1 MKKIISLF
9 LSFLMVAALLPYN
22 VWAMEL
28 REENET
34 EEEEIHECEIEG
46 EHIHEEEFQHEES
59 VSEEDGEL
67 SEEQESVSEEILE
80 EETVQPE
87 EPLEEETITEEI
99 SNEAETLGAASV
111 VASGDCGASGGNLK
125 WTLDSNGTLTISGS
139 GAMKDFTIT
148 INKGSYSPW
157 WSYNSSIKSLVIESG
172 VTTIGSGAFKDCAE
186 LSGNLV
192 IPDSVTRIGT
202 KSFYNTGFT
211 GSLTIGNKVKTIE
224 GYAFY
229 NSEFTGKLKIPNS
242 VQSIGQYA
250 FYSCNGF
257 SGVTIGTDV
266 KTIGRYAFAFCKGF
280 TGNLVIPDSV
290 MELGE
295 YAFEECSGF
304 TGNLT
309 IGKGLTVIERNTFKN
324 CLGFR
329 GNLVIPDN
337 VTEIA
342 TNAFYEC
349 SGFDGNL
356 VLSNNLTRIGWYAFK
371 NCSAFTGSLTIPTS
385 VKEIENWV
393 FYGCGIDTFL
403 FEGDAPKVCSTTAD
417 YPTFQSKY
425 DVIYYPANNST
436 WVVVDGK
443 WKGYNAEPII
453 NGYCGAESGGKN
465 LEWTLVD
472 GVLTISGKGEMK
484 DFAYS
489 SSSGTIAPWRKYSDK
504 LEKLVIESGVTSIGD
519 YAFVGC
525 SGFTGNLVIPKTIKE
540 IGSLAFEN
548 CSGFTGDII
557 IPSGVTSLS
566 GTFRGCK
573 GFNGKV
579 VIPDSV
585 TEIGNYTFYYCKG
598 LNGKINISENVKA
611 IESYAFYDCGIN
623 EYAFSSDAPTVNP
636 ISSYASFDK
645 DADTIYYPKGNP
657 TWEIVDGK
665 WNGFKAE
672 EWVPCPG
679 SESKQHSFGAW
690 SDFIAATCS
699 ATGEERKY
707 CANCD
712 YYESRVSEA
721 KGHSLGNWYAF
732 KAATCTQKGEDRK
745 YCENCNYYESRT
757 TEIISHVIGDWYDF
771 KAATCTEPGEERKY
785 CENCDY
791 YESRAT
797 EATGHS
803 YTQKIVAPTCTEQ
816 GYTLNECHCGE
827 SYKNKFVA
835 GTGHSGGTATC
846 VEQKTCK
853 VCGEKYGKFDLE
865 NHGNNGTTIENT
877 KEATC
882 CEIGYTGD
890 KICNDCKL
898 VIEKGKEIAINS
910 DNHANYGTEE
920 DKNSAIAPDCKNSGK
935 KANII
940 CSGCKEIVK
949 IGDTIPATG
958 NHKGG
963 TATCSEQ
970 KTCENCGDKYGELDP
985 KNHGNNGTTLVNVKE
1000 ATCREKGYTGDK
1012 VCKGCEVV
1020 VEKGESTAIN
1030 PNNHGDYGTEEAE
1043 NSAVEPDCKNAGKKA
1058 DMLCSGCKAVVKI
1071 GDVIPATGNHIGG
1084 TATCTEKAICS
1095 ECGDKYGNTDSNNH
1109 GEHSITVEDV
1119 KDATCVEK
1127 GYTGNKVCSGC
1138 KGIVEK
1144 GSDTEATGHDF
1155 DEWYVTVEPTFSD
1168 KGEDRRDCKKCDY
1181 FETRAT
1187 AKTDDGK
1194 TDVIITISSGKII
1207 NKKNE
1212 KISVTAEMTQGVKE
1226 IQFTLKYDPKVIK
1239 LVSCQK
1245 GDNFK
1250 NATLGVGTSGNVYF
1264 TWKSDEE
1271 IFEADLFE
1279 IEFAQIDG
1287 TAAKTTEI
1295 TIDSENGFAFLD
1307 KYGEK
1312 VSSEI
1317 VAGTVDFVEVDY
1329 GDVNNDGKVTVM
1341 DVFLTRLL
1349 AAKLIHL
1356 DELQELSVDVDGDG
1370 AISAVDANIIRKYAV
1385 KIITVF
1391 PAEGT
1396 HVHNYYRKNVTV
1408 APTCT
1413 LQGTQTAYCACGK
1426 FITESVS
1433 PLGHDYVGVVKEEAN
1448 CIKKGT
1454 KTYTCSRC
1462 NDSYNELIPVNNNHN
1477 YSGKVTKEATCG
1489 SEGVMTYTCSLCKKS
1504 YTEEI
1509 AATGKH
1515 NYTAKVTKAATCT
1528 ESGIKT
1534 CTCSVCKDSFTETI
1548 SATGH
1553 SWNSATC
1560 TEPSICKNC
1569 GITSGEKLGHSYSGK
1584 ITKAATCG
1592 AKGVKTF
1599 TCSVCKDSYTEEIA
1613 ATGNHNH
1620 IPRVTKAAT
1629 CGTVGEKTFTC
1640 SVCKD
1645 SYTEVIPATNAHN
1658 YSTRTTKNPTCT
1670 AEGIKT
1676 STCSVCKY
1684 SYEETIPANGH
1695 NWSDAT
1701 CTEAKTCRTCG
1712 VTSGSALGH
1721 NYVGLTCITPGKCSR
1736 CGEVK
1741 EAGEEHNYKYKVIDK
1756 PSCKNSGTGKYTCS
1770 MCGYSYTIYLAATA
1784 HDYEDHICSFCG
1796 KLDPTFWLTKGQ
1808 LLEAQNDLNEAAKLI
1823 EQAFS
1828 DLDDASYTYN
1838 NAYSYLKDA
1847 QTGAKRARKYI
1858 EEVCLLLIREDFN
1871 IKETLSGKTIDL
1883 EDSLYNADYHFG
1895 QAESKYVGKGQD
1907 GIYYRSVWGDIRAE
1921 IAAGNVLLKDAQ
1933 KVISWL
1939 LRNYYY
1945 I

>member
-1 MKKIISLF
+1 MKKIVSLF

-28 REENET
+28 REENEAAG
-34 EEEEIHECEIEG
+34 EEIHECEIEG
-46 EHIHEEEFQHEES
+46 EHIHEEEIMQEES
-59 VSEEDGEL
+59 VSEEDEEL

-99 SNEAETLGAASV
+99 NNEAETLGAASV
-111 VASGDCGASGGNLK
+111 VASGDCGASGENLK
-125 WTLDSNGTLTISGS
+125 WTLDSNGTLTISGEGKMADYVSS
-139 GAMKDFTIT
+139 GENVA
-148 INKGSYSPW
+148 PW
-157 WSYNSSIKSLVIESG
+157 IIYKSSLKKLVIEEGITKIGNYAFFGCNAFTGDLIIPDSVTTIGDSAFYGCNGFNGNLVVGRKIKTIGDSAFGECFGFVGNVDLGYISNIGERAFRNCGINDYYFLGICPTMTTAGDSSYYATFDKDSDILYYVKGKSGWGSVWDKYNKKTYAIAASYTGDIDWIILNEGTLVISGKGKIPDYGSNCAPWASYCDEINSLDIKEG
-172 VTTIGSGAFKDCAE
+172 VTTIGANAFTGFDLGGTASSECLTFPE
-186 LSGNLV
+186 SIV
-192 IPDSVTRIGT
+192 SIGT
-202 KSFYNTGFT
+202 CSFE
-211 GSLTIGNKVKTIE
+211 S
-224 GYAFY
+224 
-229 NSEFTGKLKIPNS
+229 
-242 VQSIGQYA
+242 
-250 FYSCNGF
+250 
-257 SGVTIGTDV
+257 
-266 KTIGRYAFAFCKGF
+266 CKGF
-280 TGNLVIPDSV
+280 TAIILSKNVEII
-290 MELGE
+290 GE
-295 YAFEECSGF
+295 
-304 TGNLT
+304 
-309 IGKGLTVIERNTFKN
+309 R
-324 CLGFR
+324 
-329 GNLVIPDN
+329 
-337 VTEIA
+337 
-342 TNAFYEC
+342 AFYNCEGV
-349 SGFDGNL
+349 SES
-356 VLSNNLTRIGWYAFK
+356 VIIPKKVKRINSLAFYK
-371 NCSAFTGSLTIPTS
+371 
-385 VKEIENWV
+385 
-393 FYGCGIDTFL
+393 CGADEYF
-403 FEGDAPKVCSTTAD
+403 FVGDAPTS
-417 YPTFQSKY
+417 
-425 DVIYYPANNST
+425 I
-436 WVVVDGK
+436 
-443 WKGYNAEPII
+443 
-453 NGYCGAESGGKN
+453 
-465 LEWTLVD
+465 
-472 GVLTISGKGEMK
+472 
-484 DFAYS
+484 S
-489 SSSGTIAPWRKYSDK
+489 SSSF
-504 LEKLVIESGVTSIGD
+504 EKE
-519 YAFVGC
+519 
-525 SGFTGNLVIPKTIKE
+525 K
-540 IGSLAFEN
+540 
-548 CSGFTGDII
+548 DI
-557 IPSGVTSLS
+557 
-566 GTFRGCK
+566 
-573 GFNGKV
+573 
-579 VIPDSV
+579 
-585 TEIGNYTFYYCKG
+585 
-598 LNGKINISENVKA
+598 
-611 IESYAFYDCGIN
+611 
-623 EYAFSSDAPTVNP
+623 
-636 ISSYASFDK
+636 
-645 DADTIYYPKGNP
+645 IYYPKGNP
-657 TWEIVDGK
+657 TWEITDGK
-665 WNGFKAE
+665 WNGYTAI
-672 EWVPCPG
+672 EWEPCQG
-679 SESKQHSFGAW
+679 
-690 SDFIAATCS
+690 SDFGKHI
-699 ATGEERKY
+699 
-707 CANCD
+707 
-712 YYESRVSEA
+712 
-721 KGHSLGNWYAF
+721 LGDWNVF
-732 KAATCTQKGEDRK
+732 KAAACM
-745 YCENCNYYESRT
+745 
-757 TEIISHVIGDWYDF
+757 
-771 KAATCTEPGEERKY
+771 EPGEERKC

-791 YESRAT
+791 YESRET

-835 GTGHSGGTATC
+835 ETGHSGGTATC

-1000 ATCREKGYTGDK
+1000 STCREKGYTGDK

-1030 PNNHGDYGTEEAE
+1030 PNNHGDYGTEEVE

-1226 IQFTLKYDPKVIK
+1226 IQFNLKYDPKVIK

-1279 IEFAQIDG
+1279 IEFAQIKG
-1287 TAAKTTEI
+1287 IAVKTTEI

-1329 GDVNNDGKVTVM
+1329 GDVNSDGKVTVM
-1341 DVFLTRLL
+1341 DVFLARLL

-1356 DELQELSVDVDGDG
+1356 DELQELSADVDGDG

-1396 HVHNYYRKNVTV
+1396 HVHNYYRKNVIV

-1413 LQGTQTAYCACGK
+1413 LPGTQTAYCACGK

-1489 SEGVMTYTCSLCKKS
+1489 SKGVMTYTCSLCKKS

-1515 NYTAKVTKAATCT
+1515 NYVAKVTKAATCT

-1560 TEPSICKNC
+1560 TEPSVCKNC

-1640 SVCKD
+1640 SVCGD
-1645 SYTEVIPATNAHN
+1645 SYTEEIPATNAHN

-1676 STCSVCKY
+1676 STCSVCKH
-1684 SYEETIPANGH
+1684 SFEEVIPANGH

-1712 VTSGSALGH
+1712 ATSGSALGH
-1721 NYVGLTCITPGKCSR
+1721 NYVGLTCITSGKCSR

-1741 EAGEEHNYKYKVIDK
+1741 EAGGEHNYKSEVISK
-1756 PSCKNSGTGKYTCS
+1756 PSCVNYGSRKYTCS
-1770 MCGYSYTIYLAATA
+1770 MCGYSYTTSISKTGHSY
-1784 HDYEDHICSFCG
+1784 DEGICYYCG
-1796 KLDPTFWLTKGQ
+1796 KLDPNYWPTKAE
-1808 LLEAQNDLNEAAKLI
+1808 LLAAREKLDEVYELI

-1828 DLDDASYTYN
+1828 DLDDAYYTYNDSYTY
-1838 NAYSYLKDA
+1838 LKEA
-1847 QTGAKRARKYI
+1847 QTKARQAVSRINK
-1858 EEVCLLLIREDFN
+1858 VPSLLGHFDGYMDAGEW
-1871 IKETLSGKTIDL
+1871 IDL
-1883 EDSLYNADYHFG
+1883 TYIMLDAGYHFG

-1907 GIYYRSVWGDIRAE
+1907 ATYYRRVCDDIRDELAK
-1921 IAAGNVLLKDAQ
+1921 GMVSLKD
-1933 KVISWL
+1933 V
-1939 LRNYYY
+1939 RYY
-1945 I
+1945 INYLISFGYYV